1 MKYILKSLFA
11 LIFVCLS
18 FSSCSERQKIK
29 KTMTEFMK
37 TEIRLPTS
45 MTMVHGEELGR
56 SDLTSLIENKLIIYI
71 DSLSCSSCRIGHLN
85 EMLPL
90 YRLSDSLKTFS
101 VMAIFSPVKR
111 NIPEV
116 ELQVQLL
123 NFPYPI
129 YIDNDGE
136 FASNN
141 NIPADKRFHDFLINK
156 NGKVLFIGNP
166 LASDLLMTVFMNT
179 L

>member
-1 MKYILKSLFA
+1 
-11 LIFVCLS
+11 
-18 FSSCSERQKIK
+18 
-29 KTMTEFMK
+29 
-37 TEIRLPTS
+37 
-45 MTMVHGEELGR
+45 
-56 SDLTSLIENKLIIYI
+56 
-71 DSLSCSSCRIGHLN
+71 
-85 EMLPL
+85 MLPL

-111 NIPEV
+111 NLPEV
-116 ELQVQLL
+116 ELQMQLL

-129 YIDNDGE
+129 YIDNEGE

-141 NIPADKRFHDFLINK
+141 NIPADKRFHDFLVDK

-166 LASDLLMTVFMNT
+166 LAGDQLMTVFMNT